1 MCQKITKKKFVLL
14 ILKTKIVQGQL
25 DSFTQILLQMFLF
38 YWSKLA
44 KAILWDYKLQGLKR
58 NVLNFDSKT
67 DSYSY
72 STLSIQPYNARVYLE
87 LLCKALETCLIWK
100 VEEQISAIID
110 FQSSNKTVISCSLIR
125 STFA

>member
-1 MCQKITKKKFVLL
+1 MCQKKKKYISYFIIL
-14 ILKTKIVQGQL
+14 ITKIVQGQ
-25 DSFTQILLQMFLF
+25 SFTQIFMHMFLF
-38 YWSKLA
+38 YWSKPV
-44 KAILWDYKLQGLKR
+44 KVILWDYKLQGLKR
-58 NVLNFDSKT
+58 NVPNFDSKT
-67 DSYSY
+67 DSY